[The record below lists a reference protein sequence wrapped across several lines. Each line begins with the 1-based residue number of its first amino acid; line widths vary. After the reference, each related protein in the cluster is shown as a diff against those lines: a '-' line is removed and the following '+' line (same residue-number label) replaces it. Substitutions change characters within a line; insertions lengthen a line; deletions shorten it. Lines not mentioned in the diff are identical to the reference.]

1 VSWKRINLE
10 RALSLKKVR
19 QRCFK
24 VTPLEKPT
32 ISNGVDEI
40 RGSMAKKR
48 KQEENSDTLGWMI
61 TFSDLITLMFT
72 FFVLLLSLCSLEAGK
87 IKQMQSACVEAIG
100 ILFEGQYSEVE
111 FKIVVSSKKRIKK
124 KVLET
129 ENLLKQFSGM
139 KARLLDENQQGSL
152 EFEEKEE
159 GLCIIMRDDLLFNI
173 GRAEINPESV
183 SVLKQIGNS
192 FKNFEGGVMVEGHT
206 DNLPID
212 TERFPSNWE
221 LSTARAV
228 SVVRYLTEEVGVD
241 PMVLSAVGYGDTK
254 PRVPNDTPENRRKN
268 RRVKIILVPQIV

>member
-1 VSWKRINLE
+1 MDDNLL
-10 RALSLKKVR
+10 R
-19 QRCFK
+19 
-24 VTPLEKPT
+24 
-32 ISNGVDEI
+32 
-40 RGSMAKKR
+40 
-48 KQEENSDTLGWMI
+48 SDHPYVYL
-61 TFSDLITLMFT
+61 FCL
-72 FFVLLLSLCSLEAGK
+72 
-87 IKQMQSACVEAIG
+87 VEAIG